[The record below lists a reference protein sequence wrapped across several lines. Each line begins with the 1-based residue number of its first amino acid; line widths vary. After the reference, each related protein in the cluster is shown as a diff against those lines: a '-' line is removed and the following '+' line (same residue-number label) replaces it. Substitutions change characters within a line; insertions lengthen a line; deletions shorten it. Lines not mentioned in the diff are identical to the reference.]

1 LKKQL
6 ESDSEDS
13 DKPVTDDDSDDNM
26 NDTPTQAENQN
37 HYDAHETII

>member
-13 DKPVTDDDSDDNM
+13 DKPVTDVNM